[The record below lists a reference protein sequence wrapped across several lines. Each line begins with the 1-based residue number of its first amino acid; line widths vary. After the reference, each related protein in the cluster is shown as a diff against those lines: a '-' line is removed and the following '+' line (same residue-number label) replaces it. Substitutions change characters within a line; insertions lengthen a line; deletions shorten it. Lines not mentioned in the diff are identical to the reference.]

1 MRQKVRN
8 GEMYIGILMEVPLF
22 LTYRQFKALEEQ
34 QKTRGERIQDAVPR
48 NETAS
53 RARTGRRWIL
63 P

>member
-1 MRQKVRN
+1 
-8 GEMYIGILMEVPLF
+8 MYIGILMEVPLF